1 MADTI
6 TVEIIGLADSSCSP
20 FPCDETRTCGLSEC
34 QPSGKIITAFEV
46 LKKVIGEEYGD
57 RVKLSLILVDNG
69 IPDRIKKI
77 VEAEHPPLPMI
88 LVNGRLTRIGRI
100 AVDRIK
106 KEIDA
111 SL

>member
-1 MADTI
+1 MADRI
-6 TVEIIGLADSSCSP
+6 TVEIVGLADTSCSP
-20 FPCDETRTCGLSEC
+20 FPCDETRTCGFSEC
-34 QPSGKIITAFEV
+34 YPSGKIITAFEV
-46 LKKVIGEEYGD
+46 LKKAIAKEYGD
-57 RVKLSLILVDNG
+57 RVILTLTLIDRGV
-69 IPDRIKKI
+69 PDRIKKI

-100 AVDRIK
+100 AIDRIK